1 MPYLK
6 REAPNPEPIDCRI
19 LTAALDLFV
28 NSGYHNVSVH
38 EIQKQA
44 DVSIGSIYKHFGG
57 KDGIAKALYKHILNE
72 MDELVDDVMNEHK
85 SPKKQCEEIIR
96 LLCGYTETHYDIMA
110 FIFHAKH
117 TEFVPDEPLICNTLP
132 FIKIREIVKSGM
144 ECGEFREINSWVAA
158 STIFGGVIR
167 MIQLR
172 LDNMIEEPLPT
183 YFETLIDASLN
194 GVLTS
199 DTTKTDNKISA
210 VL

>member
-6 REAPNPEPIDCRI
+6 REAPSPEPIDCRI

-28 NSGYHNVSVH
+28 NAGYHNVSVH

-72 MDELVDDVMNEHK
+72 MDELVDDVIQEHQ
-85 SPKKQCEEIIR
+85 SPTKQCKEIIR
-96 LLCGYTETHYDIMA
+96 LLCGYTETHYNIMA
-110 FIFHAKH
+110 FVFHAKH

-132 FIKIREIVKSGM
+132 FIKIRDIVKNGM
-144 ECGEFREINSWVAA
+144 KSGEFRKIDSWVAA

-167 MIQLR
+167 IIQLR
-172 LDNMIEEPLPT
+172 LDNMIKEPLPT
-183 YFETLIDASLN
+183 YYETLIDATFN
-194 GVLTS
+194 GVLTKNTAAA
-199 DTTKTDNKISA
+199 DDKISA